1 MIDIQNLYK
10 DFIMNQVEDVL
21 ADVEMYFCQLIDLLD
36 LMIENDN
43 ASMNN
48 FMTLK
53 QLSESGLNSIKS
65 FKN

>member
-1 MIDIQNLYK
+1 
-10 DFIMNQVEDVL
+10 MNHVEDVL

-43 ASMNN
+43 ISVNN
-48 FMTLK
+48 LMTLK

-65 FKN
+65 FENYKKQIFTH

>member
-1 MIDIQNLYK
+1 MILIQTEYK

>member
-1 MIDIQNLYK
+1 MD
-10 DFIMNQVEDVL
+10 QVEDVL

-53 QLSESGLNSIKS
+53 QLLESGLNSIKS

>member
-1 MIDIQNLYK
+1 
-10 DFIMNQVEDVL
+10 MNQVEDVL

-36 LMIENDN
+36 LMIEND
-43 ASMNN
+43 MNN

-53 QLSESGLNSIKS
+53 QLLESGLNSIKS